1 MVSSRLLL
9 LLRRGILGPFTS
21 LITLV
26 FLACLPFLLSPP
38 SASSAEYSSDA
49 AAIGAAFFTHIFL
62 HEVGHQVMAEESGAD
77 SPQMHFMSRKNGK
90 FYPGR
95 STVKSIQPKSRL
107 SYAGAGEAMA
117 SRTFEYALYSYHQKP
132 TTYNKALMFF
142 SCTDFLWYTLLAN
155 YVHPENDT
163 YDPNMIREETGI
175 GKEALL
181 GVVLTKSLLNAYRV
195 YNEDAK
201 FMPMVTIDT
210 RSVGLMVRYEF

>member
-1 MVSSRLLL
+1 
-9 LLRRGILGPFTS
+9 
-21 LITLV
+21 
-26 FLACLPFLLSPP
+26 
-38 SASSAEYSSDA
+38 
-49 AAIGAAFFTHIFL
+49 
-62 HEVGHQVMAEESGAD
+62 
-77 SPQMHFMSRKNGK
+77 
-90 FYPGR
+90 
-95 STVKSIQPKSRL
+95 
-107 SYAGAGEAMA
+107 MA
-117 SRTFEYALYSYHQKP
+117 SRTFEYALHSYHQKP

-155 YVHPENDT
+155 YVHPENDK

-201 FMPMVTIDT
+201 FMPMVTLDT

>member
-1 MVSSRLLL
+1 MVSSALLL
-9 LLRRGILGPFTS
+9 LLRRGISCPLTS
-21 LITLV
+21 LVIIV

-38 SASSAEYSSDA
+38 SASGFEYSSDT
-49 AAIGAAFFTHIFL
+49 AAIGAAFMTHIFL
-62 HEVGHQVMAEESGAD
+62 HEVGHQVVAEESGAD

-95 STVKSIQPKSRL
+95 STVKSISPKSRL
-107 SYAGAGEAMA
+107 SYAAAGEAMA
-117 SRTFEYALYSYHQKP
+117 GHTFEYALHSYHQKP

-155 YVHPENDT
+155 YVHPENDK
-163 YDPNMIREETGI
+163 YDPTMIREEI
-175 GKEALL
+175 GLSKEALL

-201 FMPMVTIDT
+201 FMPMVTLDT